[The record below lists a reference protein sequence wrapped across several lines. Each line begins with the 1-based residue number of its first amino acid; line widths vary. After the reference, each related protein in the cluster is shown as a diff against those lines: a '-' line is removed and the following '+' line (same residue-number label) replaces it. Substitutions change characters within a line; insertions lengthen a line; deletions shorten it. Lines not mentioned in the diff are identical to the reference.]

1 MRILHV
7 NKFVYRRGGA
17 EGYMLDVAA
26 MQRQAGHDVELFG
39 MDHPLNIED
48 LPLRDTFPP
57 NVELEPAP
65 GGLAGVS
72 AGARMVWSLS
82 SSRGMA
88 RALERFQPDVVHC
101 HNIYHQ
107 LSSK

>member
-7 NKFVYRRGGA
+7 NKFLYRRGGA
-17 EGYMLDVAA
+17 EGYMFDLAA
-26 MQRQAGHDVELFG
+26 LQRASGHKVEFFG
-39 MDHPLNIED
+39 MDHPENLPD
-48 LPLRDTFPP
+48 LPLRDTFAS

-65 GGLAGVS
+65 RGLPGVA

-82 SSRGMA
+82 SARGMT

-101 HNIYHQ
+101 HNIYH
-107 LSSK
+107 